1 MASFWR
7 IMDRAAGKTSPS
19 FSEQYLPKTATVPR
33 EGHGPGRGTLLSLGL
48 REPEVHFAHDI
59 GAAVAA
65 AHRAL
70 P

>member
-33 EGHGPGRGTLLSLGL
+33 EGHVPGRGTLLSLGL

>member
-1 MASFWR
+1 M
-7 IMDRAAGKTSPS
+7 
-19 FSEQYLPKTATVPR
+19 PR